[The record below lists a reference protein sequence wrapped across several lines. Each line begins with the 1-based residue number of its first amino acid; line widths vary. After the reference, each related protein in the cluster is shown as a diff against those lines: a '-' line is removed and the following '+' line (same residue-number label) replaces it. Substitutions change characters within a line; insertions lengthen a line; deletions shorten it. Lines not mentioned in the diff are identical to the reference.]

1 MVRRN
6 ARDAV
11 AHAVDLHQRTC
22 GCGAHSEGM
31 PCVHTRLALHAAGRA
46 NIDAELAMWGAFT
59 RRFEI
64 KMAFRERVDMP
75 ASIDWRTLGTS
86 DIVPPSQGP
95 KSEQMAAR
103 RQKRK
108 RKPRLMDRGR
118 LPSRGERR
126 RITCGN
132 CGGEGHNRRGYTKP
146 AKPPKGAAKA
156 AGSGD

>member
-1 MVRRN
+1 MWQTGGR
-6 ARDAV
+6 
-11 AHAVDLHQRTC
+11 LHIRALAPQRTR
-22 GCGAHSEGM
+22 A
-31 PCVHTRLALHAAGRA
+31 RAASPAVSG
-46 NIDAELAMWGAFT
+46 ELAMWGAFT

-108 RKPRLMDRGR
+108 RKPRVMDRGR

-126 RITCGN
+126 CITCGN
-132 CGGEGHNRRGYTKP
+132 CGGEGHNRRGCTKP
-146 AKPPKGAAKA
+146 AKAPKGAAKA